1 MADSLFFTHPG
12 GELHLSNLGQLELLR
27 GMVEHGRTLRTTV
40 RGFSMSPF
48 IRDNDVLTIV
58 PMNTRA
64 PRVGEVVAFTLPNSG
79 QLAIHRIVARA
90 GTGWLVRGDNC
101 PETDGVVA
109 RENIIGRVLRVE
121 RQGRE
126 VRLGLGAE
134 ARLIAWLQRA
144 HLLMRAVRVVGWV
157 RRRWIVRGD
166 Q

>member
-1 MADSLFFTHPG
+1 MADSSFFTRPG

-27 GMVEHGRTLRTTV
+27 GMVEHSRPLRTAV

-48 IRDNDVLTIV
+48 IRDDDVLTIE
-58 PMNTRA
+58 PMNTHA
-64 PRVGEVVAFTLPNSG
+64 PRVGEVVALTLPDSG
-79 QLAIHRIVARA
+79 RLAIHRIVARA

-101 PETDGVVA
+101 PKSDGVAA
-109 RENIIGRVLRVE
+109 RENIIGRVVRVE

-144 HLLMRAVRVVGWV
+144 HVLIWAVQVVGWV
-157 RRRWIVRGD
+157 KRQIARGD

>member
-1 MADSLFFTHPG
+1 MADSLSFTHPG

-27 GMVEHGRTLRTTV
+27 GMVERGRPLRTTV

-48 IRDNDVLTIV
+48 ICDDDVLTIV
-58 PMNTRA
+58 PMNSRA
-64 PRVGEVVAFTLPNSG
+64 PRVGEVVAFTLPDSG
-79 QLAIHRIVARA
+79 RLAIHRIVARA
-90 GTGWLVRGDNC
+90 GTGWLLRGDNC

-109 RENIIGRVLRVE
+109 RENIIGRVVRVE
-121 RQGRE
+121 RQGRQ

-144 HLLMRAVRVVGWV
+144 HVLMGAVQVLGWV
-157 RRRWIVRGD
+157 KRHWIARGD